1 MRNLVLAAA
10 LLAGCASAPASPIN
24 ADLVIAAE
32 RAFAARAD
40 EAGWVPAFR
49 EYVAPDG
56 QLGQPGGYANAPQT
70 LAETPDD
77 GNRDLFWW
85 PAFAGIARSGD
96 LGFTTGVVSAD
107 AARTPRGH
115 YFTVWRRQ
123 PDGAWK
129 WIYDGGVGP
138 IAEPNLIAPNGAPA
152 SLAIAEQGAGS
163 AAVAIAEV
171 TALER
176 AGALAERLAPDAQ
189 VFRSRL
195 ARAMGAAAPAA
206 MAVPSGDVTYTLARI
221 EASAAGDLAM
231 VLGEARWSA
240 DGEEASGL
248 FGRIWQRRGDG
259 WRIVYDQLIL
269 PRPSPPPG

>member
-1 MRNLVLAAA
+1 MRNLILAAA
-10 LLAGCASAPASPIN
+10 LLAGCASAPAVPIN
-24 ADLVIAAE
+24 ADAVIAAE
-32 RAFAARAD
+32 RAFAARAG
-40 EAGWVPAFR
+40 EVGWVQAFR
-49 EYVAPDG
+49 ENVAPDG

-77 GNRDLFWW
+77 GGRNLFWW

-96 LGFTTGVVSAD
+96 LGFTTGVVSVD
-107 AARTPRGH
+107 EARTPRGH

-138 IAEPNLIAPNGAPA
+138 IAEPNLIAPDAAVP
-152 SLAIAEQGAGS
+152 SLAISEQGAGS
-163 AAVAIAEV
+163 AATAIAEV
-171 TALER
+171 SALER
-176 AGALAERLAPDAQ
+176 AGALAGRLAPDAH

-195 ARAMGAAAPAA
+195 ARAVGAAAPAA
-206 MAVPSGDVTYTLARI
+206 MAVPRGDVTYTLARI

-240 DGEEASGL
+240 DGGEASGL
-248 FGRIWQRRGDG
+248 FGRIWHRRADG
-259 WRIVYDQLIL
+259 WRIVYDQLIQ
-269 PRPSPPPG
+269 PRPPPPPG